1 MWTVASEK
9 EIMNN
14 DHWGDHIM
22 NNDHWGDHGLG
33 EVTGKGKIHRVKYGK
48 CMWTEVFVEGQIHEA

>member
-1 MWTVASEK
+1 
-9 EIMNN
+9 MNN